1 MKKVFK
7 QLSNAITAAAD
18 TGNAD
23 ELLQLDDLVD
33 NALARGD
40 INLPEAAELRQDIII
55 GQDAIG
61 SIDANTDYIRHCLTE
76 GAI

>member
-7 QLSNAITAAAD
+7 QLSDAITAAAD

-23 ELLQLDDLVD
+23 VLLQLDDLVD

-40 INLPEAAELRQDIII
+40 INLPAAAELRQDIIV

-61 SIDANTDYIRHCLTE
+61 SIDANTDHIRSAYE
-76 GAI
+76 GR

>member
-7 QLSNAITAAAD
+7 QLSNAITAATD

-40 INLPEAAELRQDIII
+40 INLPEAAELRQDIIV

-61 SIDANTDYIRHCLTE
+61 SIDANTDHIRSAYE
-76 GAI
+76 GR